1 MFHAKLLNLKDKKL
15 NVTCSPFIYNC
26 GLYQQKTNIKIPTKS
41 KVFIG
46 VDSIQKYLFSCVKSI

>member
-26 GLYQQKTNIKIPTKS
+26 GLYQQKSNIKIHTKNR
-41 KVFIG
+41 VFIG
-46 VDSIQKYLFSCVKSI
+46 GDSIDRCLF